1 MTLQSTDRHV
11 KSAYG
16 RSCLSVSVILRPN
29 LSHFTMQYQPYCAVK
44 WLKLNYKMTDIVQ

>member
-1 MTLQSTDRHV
+1 MTLQSTDKQV

-16 RSCLSVSVILRPN
+16 WSCHSVSVILRPN

-44 WLKLNYKMTDIVQ
+44 WLKLSYKMTDIVQ

>member
-29 LSHFTMQYQPYCAVK
+29 ISHFTMQYQPYCAVK
-44 WLKLNYKMTDIVQ
+44 WLKLSYKMTDIVQ